1 MTQTFHS
8 KINLLSDDRYY
19 DLFAN
24 LNQWGINHDEIC
36 AIIGDSPVQEYIIK
50 SHPYWLPG
58 LNGSATYETDP
69 QTEYFKNYADSI
81 ETHWDSIRAGD
92 TRLVFLL
99 QDWWT
104 TMNEQEKA
112 HSPNMEGEFTSLDLY
127 NTLYHSLKARD
138 LLAGSRFVCGSSIQG
153 VVQHTDW
160 PIYDYNEPFLRWSML
175 KNYPVE
181 TATSFR
187 KHFLWLNRR
196 LRTHRVLALHEAYKH
211 QLLQHCT
218 YTAHEW
224 SELDETFYEDT
235 IRAYTDEVDMSFA
248 EFNGRQYIGDS
259 YDVSTD
265 VQYVPEALATRNASA
280 DCFAEIV
287 TEFNYSDNKVY
298 LTEKIARAI
307 VNKKPFLI
315 IGDRNSLKEL
325 QRMGFRTFN
334 NFWGES
340 YDTQP
345 GIYNRIKKVMYQLQ
359 NIVQTIDLNQ
369 PYTDE
374 MHSVLEHNYRHFF
387 GAFTDQQN
395 KKLES
400 IFA

>member
-8 KINLLSDDRYY
+8 KINLLTDQRLY
-19 DLFAN
+19 DLFHSN
-24 LNQWGINHDEIC
+24 SQWGVSAAINSIVDN
-36 AIIGDSPVQEYIIK
+36 SPVQEYIIK

-58 LNGSATYETDP
+58 LNGDHGDVTNS
-69 QTEYFKNYADSI
+69 QVEYFKNYADSV
-81 ETHWDSIRAGD
+81 ETHWDNIRSGH
-92 TRLVFLL
+92 TRLIFLL
-99 QDWWT
+99 QDWWS
-104 TMNEQEKA
+104 TMNEDEKA
-112 HSPNMEGEFTSLDLY
+112 HAPNMEGEFNSLDLY
-127 NTLYHSLKARD
+127 TTLYYSLKEHG
-138 LLAGSRFVCGSSIQG
+138 LLEGSRFVCGSSIKG
-153 VVQHTDW
+153 VKQFADW

-181 TATSFR
+181 TATNFR

-196 LRTHRVLALHEAYKH
+196 LRSHRVLALHEAYKN

-224 SELDETFYEDT
+224 SELGKPYYENT
-235 IRAYTDEVDMSFA
+235 IRKYTDEVDMTFA

-259 YDVSTD
+259 YDVATD
-265 VQYVPEALATRNASA
+265 DQYVPEALATRNASA

-287 TEFNYSDNKVY
+287 TEFNCSDNKVY
-298 LTEKIARAI
+298 LTEKVARAI
-307 VNKKPFLI
+307 VNKKPFLL
-315 IGDRNSLKEL
+315 IGDKNSLKEL
-325 QRMGFRTFN
+325 HDMGFKTFK

-340 YDTQP
+340 YDTQS
-345 GIYNRIKKVMYQLQ
+345 GIYNRIQKVMYQLQ
-359 NIVQTIDLNQ
+359 NIVQTVDLNQ

-374 MHSVLEHNYRHFF
+374 MHSILEHNYNHFF

>member
-8 KINLLSDDRYY
+8 KINLLTDQRLY
-19 DLFAN
+19 DLFHSN
-24 LNQWGINHDEIC
+24 SQWGVSAAINGIVDN
-36 AIIGDSPVQEYIIK
+36 SPVQEYIIK

-58 LNGSATYETDP
+58 LNGDHGDVTNS
-69 QTEYFKNYADSI
+69 QVEYFKNYADSV
-81 ETHWDSIRAGD
+81 ETHWDNIRSGH
-92 TRLVFLL
+92 TRLIFLL
-99 QDWWT
+99 QDWWS
-104 TMNEQEKA
+104 TMNEDEKA
-112 HSPNMEGEFTSLDLY
+112 HAPNMEGEFNSLDLY
-127 NTLYHSLKARD
+127 TTLYYSLKEHG
-138 LLAGSRFVCGSSIQG
+138 LLEGSRFVCGSSIKG
-153 VVQHTDW
+153 VKQHTAW

-181 TATSFR
+181 TATNFR

-196 LRTHRVLALHEAYKH
+196 LRSHRVLALHEAYKN

-224 SELDETFYEDT
+224 SELGKPYYENT
-235 IRAYTDEVDMSFA
+235 IRKYTDEVDMTFA

-259 YDVSTD
+259 YDVATD
-265 VQYVPEALATRNASA
+265 DQYVPEALATRNASA

-287 TEFNYSDNKVY
+287 TEFNCSDNKVY
-298 LTEKIARAI
+298 LTEKVARAI
-307 VNKKPFLI
+307 VNKKPFLL
-315 IGDRNSLKEL
+315 IGDKNSLKEL
-325 QRMGFRTFN
+325 HDMGFKTFN

-359 NIVQTIDLNQ
+359 NIVQTVDLNQ

-374 MHSVLEHNYRHFF
+374 MHSVLEHNYNHFF